1 MPHFFGIDPVIWTW
15 VVLPL
20 LIFLARVADV
30 TLGTMRIVF
39 VTRGSR
45 LWSPILGFFEVM
57 IWLLAMQQIFRN
69 LDNWVCYVAYA
80 AGFAT
85 GNLVG
90 LILENHI
97 AIGRVAVRIITRR
110 DSRRLVRW
118 FRENGFGLTQ
128 VDARGTKGFVKI
140 IFMIIN
146 RKDLSRVTEMVT
158 HYNPRAFYTI
168 ENVQRAREGVFPVPL
183 RTRKNGKRLGAALR
197 KGK

>member
-1 MPHFFGIDPVIWTW
+1 MAELFMSSSLWTW
-15 VVLPL
+15 FLMPL
-20 LIFLARVADV
+20 LIFFARVTDV

-45 LWSPILGFFEVM
+45 LWAPLLGFFEVL

-80 AGFAT
+80 SGFAT

-90 LILENHI
+90 LILENRI
-97 AIGRVAVRIITRR
+97 AVGRLAIRIVTRR

-118 FRENGFGLTQ
+118 FRDNDFGITL
-128 VDARGTKGFVKI
+128 VDAKGSKGMVKI
-140 IFMIIN
+140 IYMIIN
-146 RKDLSRVTEMVT
+146 RKDLNRVVEKIG
-158 HYNPRAFYTI
+158 HYNPRAFYTV
-168 ENVQRAREGVFPVPL
+168 EDVRVAQEGVFPSPF
-183 RTRKNGKRLGAALR
+183 RLGRDRWRLRFLDR